1 MYMHACYCHTAAYV
15 VALHRLSCLALLLLL
30 LCVHLDE
37 ISNAICSVIDAAE
50 LCRNVHPDEYVLHSI
65 AYFML

>member
-1 MYMHACYCHTAAYV
+1 M
-15 VALHRLSCLALLLLL
+15 CLALVMLLL

-50 LCRNVHPDEYVLHSI
+50 LCRNVHPDEYVLPRSI
-65 AYFML
+65 

>member
-1 MYMHACYCHTAAYV
+1 MH
-15 VALHRLSCLALLLLL
+15 VAVTLKFMWLPYIGYLVLLCCCCC
-30 LCVHLDE
+30 CVHLDE